1 MGIPISDSYRPKNL
15 KKICLKLKPER
26 NERPKVNFFTQDK
39 FHMFPFINPSTN
51 PLTTYLFN
59 KLKSFKLSK
68 ELQQLTKKNLLKK
81 PNPLLFKTLSSFLAS
96 STPSS
101 NLLSLIPFK
110 SPK

>member
-1 MGIPISDSYRPKNL
+1 MGKNL

-26 NERPKVNFFTQDK
+26 NARPKVNFFTQDR
-39 FHMFPFINPSTN
+39 FHMFPEVSINPFINPSTN

-81 PNPLLFKTLSSFLAS
+81 PNPLSFKTPSSFPAS